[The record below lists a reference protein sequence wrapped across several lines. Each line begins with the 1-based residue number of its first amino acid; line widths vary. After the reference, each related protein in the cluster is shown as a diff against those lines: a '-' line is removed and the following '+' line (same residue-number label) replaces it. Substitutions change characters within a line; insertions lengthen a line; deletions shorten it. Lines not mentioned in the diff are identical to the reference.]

1 MKKSIQIL
9 GNVLLMTF
17 ILVFVSGCS
26 GQTSGVV
33 KEQQYSAASSDV
45 AEINIS
51 VKDRAI
57 EILPSSDGEIHI
69 TYFESDKEFYE
80 ITVNENKV
88 LTMQSASDKELSD
101 YFGLSGDSMRSIK
114 LEVPNPLPCKLVIS
128 STKNDVVL
136 PEIVVEGGIDIQI
149 NDGAIALD
157 SISVQ
162 GDISLNAKNGNISG
176 NLIGN
181 YEDYSIQANAHKGDS
196 NLPENKAEGTKA
208 LIVNTNN
215 GDIEIEFTGRE

>member
-1 MKKSIQIL
+1 MKKFMQIL
-9 GNVLLMTF
+9 TSALMLTATMA
-17 ILVFVSGCS
+17 FVSGCS
-26 GQTSGVV
+26 NQTSGAV
-33 KEQQYSAASSDV
+33 EQQFSAVSSDV
-45 AEINIS
+45 AEINIA

-80 ITVNENKV
+80 IAVNENKV

-101 YFGLSGDSMRSIK
+101 YFGLSDDSVRSIL
-114 LEVPNPLPCKLVIS
+114 LEVPNPLPCNLVIS
-128 STKNDVVL
+128 STKNDIVL
-136 PEIVVEGGIDIQI
+136 PEIVVEGGVDIQM

-157 SISVQ
+157 HITVQ

-176 NLIGN
+176 SLIGS

-196 NLPENKAEGTKA
+196 NLPEHKAEGTNA
-208 LIVNTNN
+208 LTVNTNN
-215 GDIEIEFTGRE
+215 GDIDIEFIDRA